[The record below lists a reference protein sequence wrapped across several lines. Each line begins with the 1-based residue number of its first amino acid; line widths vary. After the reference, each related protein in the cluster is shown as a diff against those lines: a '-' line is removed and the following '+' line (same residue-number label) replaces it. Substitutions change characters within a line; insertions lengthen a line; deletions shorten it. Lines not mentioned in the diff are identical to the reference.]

1 MRLTLSPRAAGWPCL
16 LALLAL
22 ACATPVGVEK
32 VDERTVQRRL
42 TSSVLTT
49 GEPGPWSRQALS
61 RSDLLGVWEKNP
73 DGALAGLRQRWVDE
87 GRPGDLFALAELSYH
102 RAENGGGQA
111 HWLAASVYAYAFLFP
126 GAAGHPPDPFDP
138 RLRVAAD
145 LYNRGLTDGLAD
157 RPGGSLDLST
167 RVLPLPFGEFELAS
181 DPGSFLWVNHRLEDF
196 FPVADIEVAG
206 LRNRFRR
213 AGIGAP
219 VAARIGPIADG
230 LPESPDERWLPK
242 KLRVPATVF
251 VRIQQPVEALR
262 QGRVSAQ
269 LELFIGHGH
278 DSVSIDG
285 RDVPLEYEPTAALAL
300 GLSEARIWD
309 LELAL
314 FRGQKVDV
322 AATTDLVM
330 LSPHQRGRIPVV
342 LVHGTVSSPARWVE
356 LFNELSLD
364 SQLRGRYEVW
374 LFFYP
379 SGNPI
384 LYSAAA
390 LRESLK
396 DAVARL
402 DPDGT
407 DPGLQRM
414 VVIGH
419 SQGGLLTKLMV
430 VEGGDALWSQMSEV
444 PFDELEL
451 RPESRQL
458 IERLLF
464 FEPVP
469 QVRRV
474 IFMATPHG
482 GSFLAGYRLGAMTSR
497 LVKLPVN
504 IAQAGTDLLVNDEA
518 ELVQRRIERVPS
530 SIDNM
535 RPGSPF
541 VKGLAKLPIVPTVEA
556 HSIIAVKN
564 PGSPLLQNDGVVE
577 YKSAHIEGVESEK
590 VVRSSHSCQGH
601 PDTVAEVRRI
611 LIEHLEAAP

>member
-1 MRLTLSPRAAGWPCL
+1 MRLPGSRPAALLCA

-22 ACATPVGVEK
+22 ACATPVGVEQ
-32 VDERTVQRRL
+32 VDSREVQRRL
-42 TSSVLTT
+42 TASVLTT

-61 RSDLLGVWEKNP
+61 RADLSQIWKKDP
-73 DGALAGLRQRWVDE
+73 DAALAALRQRWIDGAS
-87 GRPGDLFALAELSYH
+87 GRDLFALAELSYH
-102 RAENGGGQA
+102 RAENGGGSP
-111 HWLAASVYAYAFLFP
+111 HWLAAALYAYAFLFP
-126 GAAGHPPDPFDP
+126 GKDGTLPDAFDP
-138 RLRVAAD
+138 RLRLAAD
-145 LYNRGLTDGLAD
+145 LYNRGLTEGLASE
-157 RPGGSLDLST
+157 PGGSLDLSP
-167 RVLPLPFGEFELAS
+167 RRLPLPFGELDLVS
-181 DPGSFLWVNHRLEDF
+181 DPSTFLWVNHQLEDF
-196 FPVADIEVAG
+196 FPVADIDVAG

-219 VAARIGPIADG
+219 LAARLGPIAPG
-230 LPESPDERWLPK
+230 LPASPDERWMPK
-242 KLRVPATVF
+242 RLRVPATAF
-251 VRIQQPVEALR
+251 LRIPEPIEALR
-262 QGRVSAQ
+262 SGRVTGT
-269 LELFIGHGH
+269 LELFVGPLQETVAIDGH
-278 DSVSIDG
+278 DVM
-285 RDVPLEYEPTAALAL
+285 LEYEPTAALAL

-314 FRGQKVDV
+314 FRGQKIDV
-322 AATTDLVM
+322 AAETNLVM

-342 LVHGTVSSPARWVE
+342 FVHGTVSSPARWVE
-356 LFNELSLD
+356 LINELWQD
-364 SQLRGRYEVW
+364 RALRGKVEAW

-390 LRESLK
+390 LRESLL
-396 DAVARL
+396 DAAARL

-430 VEGGDALWSQMSEV
+430 VEGGDALWRQVSDV
-444 PFDELEL
+444 PFDQLEL
-451 RPESRQL
+451 KPESRELLQ
-458 IERLLF
+458 RALF

-482 GSFLAGYRLGAMTSR
+482 GSFLAGYRVGALTSR

-504 IAQAGTDLLVNDEA
+504 LAQAGGDLLTNDEA
-518 ELVQRRIERVPS
+518 ALIERRIERVPS

-541 VKGLAKLPIVPTVEA
+541 VTGLAEMSIAPGVAA
-556 HSIIAVKN
+556 HSIIAVTG
-564 PGSPLLQNDGVVE
+564 PGPPLLQNDGVVE
-577 YKSAHIEGVESEK
+577 YRSAHIEGVESEK

-601 PDTVAEVRRI
+601 PETVAEVRRI
-611 LIEHLEAAP
+611 LIEHLEATP